1 MSAIPRSRF
10 CCLATVWL
18 VVAGVGC
25 TATDRWMASKPPS
38 SVTDHRQQ
46 RRERRQQEF
55 DTDRDAVLFNA
66 AAADADAGDA
76 NSAAETLE
84 RLVAKSPDH
93 RQARLMLADLHL
105 LDGDFP
111 AARAQLEELLRR
123 DQNDPQALRSMAELC
138 DAQGQTEQAAR
149 LYQRVRELS
158 AGSEVVAA
166 GYQAVDEATGQSAA
180 GLAIASDDESGQFDN
195 SAAAVLREAERD
207 IAEGRI
213 ESAVANF
220 RRAIEAQPSNPQ
232 IAVSAAVTLLRYAQ
246 PDAAADV
253 AALALERFPRSAALH
268 RVLGVAHY
276 RRGDFVSSQ
285 VALQQA
291 LSLDSGNPLT
301 YFLLDRATEQLRSR
315 QAVSAPL
322 VAP

>member
-1 MSAIPRSRF
+1 MSAIPRSRY
-10 CCLATVWL
+10 CSLAAVWL
-18 VVAGVGC
+18 VLAAVGC
-25 TATDRWMASKPPS
+25 TTTGPPAASKRPEGIS
-38 SVTDHRQQ
+38 EQ
-46 RRERRQQEF
+46 RRERLQRQFEL
-55 DTDRDAVLFNA
+55 DRDAALLDA
-66 AAADADAGDA
+66 ALADAEQGDA
-76 NSAAETLE
+76 NGAAETLE
-84 RLVAKSPDH
+84 RLLTRSPDH

-105 LDGDFP
+105 LDGEFP

-123 DQNDPQALRSMAELC
+123 DPDDSDALRSMAKLC
-138 DAQGQTEQAAR
+138 DAQGQPEQAAR

-158 AGSEVVAA
+158 SDGEVVAA
-166 GYQAVDEATGQSAA
+166 GYQVVDEATGGSAA
-180 GLAIASDDESGQFDN
+180 GLAIASDGDSGQLDEST
-195 SAAAVLREAERD
+195 AAVLREAERD
-207 IAEGRI
+207 VAEGRI

-232 IAVSAAVTLLRYAQ
+232 TAVSAAVTLLRYAQ

-253 AALALERFPRSAALH
+253 AAFALERFPGSASLH
-268 RVLGVAHY
+268 RVHGVAHY

-301 YFLLDRATEQLRSR
+301 YFLLDRAAERLRSG
-315 QAVSAPL
+315 QAVSAPP